1 MREVSQKETPAN
13 LEKSFSKSCFN
24 SEEFNSGIVTTNW
37 VSSEGDFFWTAN
49 AANNIDKIRS
59 GNNCFTNLLAFYRLV
74 NFKTRCY
81 FIARV
86 T

>member
-1 MREVSQKETPAN
+1 V
-13 LEKSFSKSCFN
+13 
-24 SEEFNSGIVTTNW
+24 I
-37 VSSEGDFFWTAN
+37 SEGDSFWTAN

-59 GNNCFTNLLAFYRLV
+59 GNNCFTNFLAFYRLV